1 MNDIDD
7 IRDYYDASWDSEDNR
22 LERHQLE
29 RDITWRYLETYLP
42 LQGYILEVGAA
53 TGQYTLELA
62 RRGYTVLAVDLAP
75 ALVASARERA
85 VEEGLDDRIE
95 FQVGDARFLSGVP
108 EDSFDAALVM
118 GPLYHLVLQEERLM
132 ALKRVFQSL
141 KSNGIL
147 FSSLLSRFGVLG
159 DVLKNIPE
167 WIENEKYVSSI
178 IEEGKSPDDFPRKGF
193 RGYFATLN
201 EISLLHDE
209 AGFRKLIIAGL
220 EPAISADDESY
231 NRLEGERRRLWLDLL
246 FKISAEPSTVASSR
260 HLMYIGRKP
269 QSIRKAVKPVEPTE
283 PAK

>member
-1 MNDIDD
+1 MDDIDD
-7 IRDYYDASWDSEDNR
+7 IRDYYDARWDSEDNR

-29 RDITWRYLETYLP
+29 HDITWRYLETYLP
-42 LQGYILEVGAA
+42 LQGHILEVGAA

-62 RRGYTVLAVDLAP
+62 RRGHSVLAVDLAP

-85 VEEGLDDRIE
+85 TEEGLDDRIE

-108 EDSFDAALVM
+108 DESFDAALVM
-118 GPLYHLVLQEERLM
+118 GPLYHLVLREERLM

-141 KSNGIL
+141 QDNGIL

-159 DVLKNIPE
+159 DVLKNIPA
-167 WIENEKYVSSI
+167 WIEDEKDVTSI
-178 IEEGKSPDDFPRKGF
+178 IEEGKSPDDSPREGF

-201 EISLLHDE
+201 EIALIHEE
-209 AGFRKLIIAGL
+209 AGFRKLTIAGL

-231 NRLEGERRRLWLDLL
+231 NRLDGERRRLWLDLL
-246 FKISAEPSTVASSR
+246 FKISAEPSTVGSSR

-269 QSIRKAVKPVEPTE
+269 PSTRKTAEPAEPTE
-283 PAK
+283 

>member
-1 MNDIDD
+1 MDDIDD
-7 IRDYYDASWDSEDNR
+7 IRDYYDAGWDAEDKR

-42 LQGYILEVGAA
+42 AGGYILEVGAA

-62 RRGYTVLAVDLAP
+62 RRGYRVLAVDLAP

-85 VEEGLDDRIE
+85 AEEGLDDLIE

-118 GPLYHLVLQEERLM
+118 GPLYHLVLQDERLM
-132 ALKRVFQSL
+132 TLKRVFQSL
-141 KSNGIL
+141 KVNSIL
-147 FSSLLSRFGVLG
+147 FSSLLSRFGVFG
-159 DVLKNIPE
+159 DVLKNIPA
-167 WIENEKYVSSI
+167 WIENEKDVTSI
-178 IEEGKSPDDFPRKGF
+178 IEEGRSPDDSPREGF

-201 EISLLHDE
+201 EISLLHEE
-209 AGFRKLIIAGL
+209 AGFRKLTIAGL

-231 NRLEGERRRLWLDLL
+231 NRLDGERRRLWLDLL

-260 HLMYIGRKP
+260 HLMYVGRKP
-269 QSIRKAVKPVEPTE
+269 PSKRKPAEPI
-283 PAK
+283 